1 MQPATDQLPRSL
13 YVHVPFCAHR
23 CGYCD
28 FVTTSRSPEIHG
40 RYVAALQREL
50 AQRSPETT
58 GPGSFDTIFIGGG
71 TPTLLEP
78 AALEELLGW
87 VGELAAEGSEV
98 TIECNPETVTPELAR
113 QLVEGGVDRVSLG
126 AQSFAPHVLE
136 VLERRADP
144 DTVRAAVATLRAAG
158 IRRLSLDLIWGVP
171 GQTLDDVGRDLDAAL
186 ALGPDHLSAY
196 ELEFKPGTRLTRAFG
211 GAEAAV
217 TNLGDSSDDFYDLV
231 IDRLQGAGWWW
242 YETANFARTAE
253 ERCRHNLA
261 YWNADAWVGVGV
273 GSVETRQVSGDA
285 GALLRRTN
293 LPNVPRWLAAVEAGD
308 VPPAREELVDARTAR
323 TERVMLGLR
332 LDAALRITVADIE
345 DGIVDG
351 VGLERLVELG
361 LGSVTMVADED
372 GVHRGDVDVRLTRRG
387 RMLQGSVGSLLL
399 DP

>member
-1 MQPATDQLPRSL
+1 MQPAAHLPRSL

-28 FVTTSRSPEIHG
+28 FVTTSRSPEVHG

-50 AQRSPETT
+50 ALRSPETT
-58 GPGSFDTIFIGGG
+58 APGSFDTIFIGGG

-78 AALEELLGW
+78 AALEELLAW
-87 VGELAAEGSEV
+87 VRLLAADGAEV
-98 TIECNPETVTPELAR
+98 TIECNPETVDPALAR
-113 QLVEGGVDRVSLG
+113 RLVEGGVDRVSLG

-144 DTVRAAVATLRAAG
+144 DTVRGAVAMLRAAG
-158 IRRLSLDLIWGVP
+158 VRRLSLDLIWGVP
-171 GQTLDDVGRDLDAAL
+171 GQTIDDVGRDLDAAL
-186 ALGPDHLSAY
+186 ALGPDHVSAY

-231 IDRLQGAGWWW
+231 IDRLQAEGWWW
-242 YETANFARTAE
+242 YETANFARTAD

-273 GSVETRQVSGDA
+273 GSVETRPVPGDV

-293 LPNVPRWLAAVEAGD
+293 LPNVPRWLAAVEAGES
-308 VPPAREELVDARTAR
+308 PPAREEHVDARTAR

-332 LDAALRITVADIE
+332 LDADLRITASDVE

-351 VGLERLVELG
+351 AGLERLVELD
-361 LGSVTMVADED
+361 LGSVTMVASDD
-372 GVHRGDVDVRLTRRG
+372 GVLRGDVDVRLTRRG